1 MGIRPATL
9 LAALVGG
16 LLLLSIGGCG
26 STDIRSGVSRSPAT
40 TSSHARPAGA
50 VTWLDE
56 CLSQGSLVVSAP
68 AKDRVPT
75 RTAPEVI
82 SGLDSSGSPTG
93 AGATAH
99 YVTIR
104 LGHGVTYLA
113 GLVSGETMWVVVA
126 PVPGLNR
133 ISSLDEGPTPGTSPL
148 DGLPVYRYQL
158 VSDSTGQA
166 LLSSACAMRTPN
178 T

>member
-1 MGIRPATL
+1 M
-9 LAALVGG
+9 
-16 LLLLSIGGCG
+16 
-26 STDIRSGVSRSPAT
+26 
-40 TSSHARPAGA
+40 
-50 VTWLDE
+50 
-56 CLSQGSLVVSAP
+56 VSAP

-75 RTAPEVI
+75 RTAPR
-82 SGLDSSGSPTG
+82 SSAGWTPANAPTG

-158 VSDSTGQA
+158 VWDSTGQA
-166 LLSSACAMRTPN
+166 LLSSACAMRTLN